1 MYHFCFLDVN
11 HIHPRLH
18 PDRELLWDGSCS
30 FCNPGSSQLQTVQE
44 NQGDYIDDDYRGND
58 VLYDN
63 PLLLGHWYEIMALY
77 YVKPILTEISASRQ
91 DSRVLQRSKIIRI
104 KKSLEAWAHCFVLC
118 LSHCC

>member
-77 YVKPILTEISASRQ
+77 YVKPILTEISAARQ

-104 KKSLEAWAHCFVLC
+104 KF
-118 LSHCC
+118 LSIWGMLQTLAYV